1 MRRVMG
7 ILNDALIV
15 TLAAQVT
22 TLPVIV
28 YYFGR
33 ISLISLVTN
42 FFILPAQPPIMT
54 GGMATLVAGLAWEPL
69 ARGLALIPWL
79 FLTYTTAVVRL
90 TAAVPFASV
99 DTGELGRVAALVYM
113 AGLIG
118 ALLWREFRRRG
129 WVTMSAGRAMGW
141 AVAVALPLWLMGS
154 VLAGAPRRQP
164 AHLLRARRRQR
175 GSADRHTERASCVAV
190 GWPRG
195 GGRIGRSVAIAAGTA
210 AERGGCGHRSR
221 LG

>member
-1 MRRVMG
+1 M
-7 ILNDALIV
+7 
-15 TLAAQVT
+15 T

-79 FLTYTTAVVRL
+79 FLTYTTTVVRL

-129 WVTMSAGRAMGW
+129 WVTMSAGRAMG
-141 AVAVALPLWLMGS
+141 
-154 VLAGAPRRQP
+154 
-164 AHLLRARRRQR
+164 
-175 GSADRHTERASCVAV
+175 
-190 GWPRG
+190 
-195 GGRIGRSVAIAAGTA
+195 GRSPSCC
-210 AERGGCGHRSR
+210 RCG
-221 LG
+221 

>member
-1 MRRVMG
+1 MSELLARGLTKERMRRVMG

-69 ARGLALIPWL
+69 ARALASDPL
-79 FLTYTTAVVRL
+79 AVSDL
-90 TAAVPFASV
+90 HH
-99 DTGELGRVAALVYM
+99 
-113 AGLIG
+113 
-118 ALLWREFRRRG
+118 RR
-129 WVTMSAGRAMGW
+129 
-141 AVAVALPLWLMGS
+141 
-154 VLAGAPRRQP
+154 
-164 AHLLRARRRQR
+164 
-175 GSADRHTERASCVAV
+175 SC
-190 GWPRG
+190 G
-195 GGRIGRSVAIAAGTA
+195 
-210 AERGGCGHRSR
+210 
-221 LG
+221 

>member
-1 MRRVMG
+1 MRPHCARGLMGGLFILAIYFGRRSTAYVSLCASALFMTLLNPLTLWDIGFQLSFMATLGLILFTPVIEGQFQRVLARGLTKERMRRVMG

-69 ARGLALIPWL
+69 ARGLASDPL
-79 FLTYTTAVVRL
+79 AVSDVHHRGRAADRGRAIRL
-90 TAAVPFASV
+90 
-99 DTGELGRVAALVYM
+99 GGNGRV
-113 AGLIG
+113 
-118 ALLWREFRRRG
+118 
-129 WVTMSAGRAMGW
+129 WVVSPPWSTW
-141 AVAVALPLWLMGS
+141 PFWS
-154 VLAGAPRRQP
+154 VRCSG
-164 AHLLRARRRQR
+164 
-175 GSADRHTERASCVAV
+175 ASCA
-190 GWPRG
+190 
-195 GGRIGRSVAIAAGTA
+195 AAAG
-210 AERGGCGHRSR
+210 
-221 LG
+221 

>member
-1 MRRVMG
+1 MATLGLILFTPTIEGQFERLLARGLTRERMRRVMG

-69 ARGLALIPWL
+69 ARGSGSDPL
-79 FLTYTTAVVRL
+79 VVSD
-90 TAAVPFASV
+90 VH
-99 DTGELGRVAALVYM
+99 DG
-113 AGLIG
+113 
-118 ALLWREFRRRG
+118 
-129 WVTMSAGRAMGW
+129 GRA
-141 AVAVALPLWLMGS
+141 
-154 VLAGAPRRQP
+154 
-164 AHLLRARRRQR
+164 
-175 GSADRHTERASCVAV
+175 ADRGRA
-190 GWPRG
+190 
-195 GGRIGRSVAIAAGTA
+195 I
-210 AERGGCGHRSR
+210 R